1 MSGQVRRK
9 LVGTNRFSSPLLSGV
24 VVRNQIVHVTPEVAS
39 TLDELEYVN
48 ALNETRKYFE
58 AVEGDPE
65 DVPAAP
71 EEEGSAP
78 PKRATRSRTAKV
90 TKSAEGDDHQ
100 DGDEKEDTDSE
111 S

>member
-1 MSGQVRRK
+1 M
-9 LVGTNRFSSPLLSGV
+9 
-24 VVRNQIVHVTPEVAS
+24 
-39 TLDELEYVN
+39 
-48 ALNETRKYFE
+48 
-58 AVEGDPE
+58 EGDPE